1 MIKYDEVLKNQDRLG
16 PFLSKEKTLVNNL
29 RVSQDTLKKYI
40 HTYIDQINATFA
52 NEEVFQNM
60 LLASLQTALLQIDI
74 NIQDLINLSNIID
87 ILKKEGLYSIEESI
101 TQYNKLYDKVE
112 KNISIVR
119 EILQKTINS
128 FDQLSAISSNSNLT
142 TIDEQK
148 LNEAKQAIIGSTE
161 DLFPK
166 EKKVERN
173 IKPSDFAPHVDDLG
187 VAITLMAKES
197 PFSSFIQRVVPAFL
211 CVPGYETGLHREEPE
226 IPELKK

>member
-101 TQYNKLYDKVE
+101 TQYNKLYNKVE

-142 TIDEQK
+142 SIDEQK
-148 LNEAKQAIIGSTE
+148 LNEAKQAIIGSTN
-161 DLFPK
+161 
-166 EKKVERN
+166 KKKHK
-173 IKPSDFAPHVDDLG
+173 I
-187 VAITLMAKES
+187 
-197 PFSSFIQRVVPAFL
+197 
-211 CVPGYETGLHREEPE
+211 C
-226 IPELKK
+226 